1 MNGYAGYLLRINLAN
16 RKITREHLNPKTA
29 QMFLGGSGY
38 AAKILWDELE
48 PKIDPLGRG
57 NKFIIATGPLVGT
70 LCPGTDSWVAC
81 FKSPLTNCWGESRSG
96 GGFGPE
102 LKRAGYDFVVLEDSS
117 DEPVYIWIRDGEVE
131 IREAKHLWGKTIPE
145 VEGKLR
151 KEGDSEARIASI
163 GPAGENLVRFASVM
177 TGGRAAGRCGGG
189 AVLGSKKVK
198 AIMVQGHGGVSVAEP
213 EAFLAAISEVEKVQS
228 KLEVCGTT
236 QGCFGAG
243 TMSFISF
250 FDKSGAIPTKYG
262 ASNCWD
268 EKGDEFYRQLRDRY
282 VAGSGS
288 CEGCTMSCTKYT
300 KVKEG
305 KWKTPLTHGPEYE
318 SIACFGHLMLNDN
331 VEAIIHASH
340 LCDIYGMDTI
350 SCASVIA
357 FAMECY
363 EKGWINKNDTDGLE
377 LTWGNMDSVKM
388 LIENIAKS
396 KGFGNLLGEGTKR
409 VAKKIGGEAPGIALH
424 VKGLD
429 IPAHDPRGHYAG
441 KAWLVQYATA
451 NRGGCHIHPQEPTLV
466 MSARYNKDLGIR
478 FSEGSELKEN
488 EFPPAATDPLTL
500 EGKVKVVLWTQNYGD
515 AQESIG
521 ACKFHNYATAAFNPE
536 TYAKITSY
544 ATGINIT
551 PSELTKIGERVFNLE
566 RCFNVREGI
575 RRKDDS
581 IPKRLCLVPTFG
593 PFSQDSKRAT
603 SKEEL
608 DAMLDEYYQARG
620 WEKETGIPSEQKLRE
635 LGLGNVAE
643 GLAKYIEEI

>member
-16 RKITREHLNPKTA
+16 RKIAREHLNPKTA

-145 VEGKLR
+145 VEGELR
-151 KEGDSEARIASI
+151 KEGDSEARIALI

-213 EAFLAAISEVEKVQS
+213 EAFLATISKAEKIQS

-236 QGCFGAG
+236 QGSFGAG
-243 TMSFISF
+243 TMSYTGF
-250 FDKSGAIPTKYG
+250 FDAVGAIPTKYG

-268 EKGDEFYRQLRDRY
+268 GKGDEFYKQLRDKY
-282 VAGSGS
+282 LVGSGS

-305 KWKTPLTHGPEYE
+305 KWRTPLTHGPEYE
-318 SIACFGHLMLNDN
+318 TIAGFGHLMLNDN

-363 EKGWINKNDTDGLE
+363 EKGWINKKDTNGLE
-377 LTWGNMDSVKM
+377 LTWGNMDSVKV
-388 LIENIAKS
+388 LIENIAKR
-396 KGFGNLLGEGTKR
+396 KGFGNVLGEGTKR
-409 VAKKIGGEAPGIALH
+409 VAEKIGGEAPNIALH

-429 IPAHDPRGHYAG
+429 IPFHDPRGHYAG
-441 KAWLVQYATA
+441 KAWHVQYATA
-451 NRGGCHIHPQEPTLV
+451 NRGGCHIHPQEPALV
-466 MSARYNKDLGIR
+466 MSARYSKDLGIR

-488 EFPPAATDPLTL
+488 EFPLAATDPLTL
-500 EGKVKVVLWTQNYGD
+500 EGKVKVVRWTQNYGD

-551 PSELTKIGERVFNLE
+551 PSELMEIGERVFNLE

-593 PFSQDSKRAT
+593 PSSQDSKRAT

-643 GLAKYIEEI
+643 ELAKYIEEI